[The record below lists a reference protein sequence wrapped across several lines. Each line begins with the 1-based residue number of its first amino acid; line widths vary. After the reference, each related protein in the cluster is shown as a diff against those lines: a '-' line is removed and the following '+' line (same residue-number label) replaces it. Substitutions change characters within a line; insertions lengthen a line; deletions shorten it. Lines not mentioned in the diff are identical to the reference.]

1 MTSKLSFRNSETL
14 QWKNENKKT
23 ELSNLK
29 ILLEKKFPSCL
40 TLFFLFSFSYFKISE
55 LCNSEVWF
63 SLNAS
68 PKRYRPFLVQNFP
81 LDQNWVEETK
91 TSINYKILR
100 MLLSNMD
107 FSLAHFTNFNFAHF
121 EIEERFVD
129 FTSKF
134 LFRVFQM
141 CLCQVWAFFF
151 LILFIIEV
159 LGKFG

>member
-68 PKRYRPFLVQNFP
+68 PKPYRPSKPFFWTK
-81 LDQNWVEETK
+81 LDSRNK
-91 TSINYKILR
+91 NIHHLR
-100 MLLSNMD
+100 DFKVLLSNMD

-121 EIEERFVD
+121 EIQESFELIWVKLQNGRFY
-129 FTSKF
+129 
-134 LFRVFQM
+134 LQ
-141 CLCQVWAFFF
+141 
-151 LILFIIEV
+151 IFISSI
-159 LGKFG
+159 